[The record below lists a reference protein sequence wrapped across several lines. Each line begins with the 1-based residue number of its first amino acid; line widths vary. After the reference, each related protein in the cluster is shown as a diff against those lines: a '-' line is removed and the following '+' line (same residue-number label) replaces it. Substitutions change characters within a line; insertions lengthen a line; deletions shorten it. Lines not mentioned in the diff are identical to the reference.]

1 MLAEGGGAV
10 FERDWD
16 DDSDYKSA
24 VRRTRI
30 TMVFAAF
37 VALGVIVALV
47 VAVLGVLLVVGWVE
61 LRSP

>member
-1 MLAEGGGAV
+1 M

-37 VALGVIVALV
+37 VALGVIVALA